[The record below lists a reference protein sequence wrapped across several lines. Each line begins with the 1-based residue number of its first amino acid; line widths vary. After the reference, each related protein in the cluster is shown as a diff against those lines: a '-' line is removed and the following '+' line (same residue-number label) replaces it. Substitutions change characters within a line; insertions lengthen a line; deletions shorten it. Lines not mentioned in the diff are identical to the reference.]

1 FYEDIDFCYR
11 ANLYGYKFRSCPSAT
26 CYHRYAFNFRDDATS
41 FQKKYYY
48 QKLNLLKTAYKNSES
63 HNLKRI
69 MDNELNILRQNLR
82 DINLKNTAAKV
93 IRDFRSSI
101 KYLKKDRN
109 YMEFSRQLSDADII
123 KYSWGESIYFDITR
137 NEPVYSVENL
147 HHSYRRLFALLGNEK
162 YEGIV
167 NYLMNLRDT
176 KFRIEP
182 ALFKHILHSKLEY
195 EPSPVHKFIDKIQ

>member
-1 FYEDIDFCYR
+1 
-11 ANLYGYKFRSCPSAT
+11 
-26 CYHRYAFNFRDDATS
+26 
-41 FQKKYYY
+41 
-48 QKLNLLKTAYKNSES
+48 
-63 HNLKRI
+63 
-69 MDNELNILRQNLR
+69 
-82 DINLKNTAAKV
+82 
-93 IRDFRSSI
+93 
-101 KYLKKDRN
+101 
-109 YMEFSRQLSDADII
+109 MEFSRQLSDADII